1 MTTETNNLVNNQKF
15 EDLLKET
22 HETLAK
28 NLAQEMLEG
37 KAKQFSI
44 VDLWKIEKSQ
54 KSTNSLRRWM
64 N

>member
-1 MTTETNNLVNNQKF
+1 MNTNVTKEVNNQKF

-22 HETLAK
+22 HETLAE

-37 KAKQFSI
+37 KVKQFSV
-44 VDLWKIEKSQ
+44 VDLWKLEKNQ
-54 KSTNSLRRWM
+54 RSTMNLRKWL

>member
-1 MTTETNNLVNNQKF
+1 MNSNVTKEVNNQKF

-22 HETLAK
+22 HETLAE

-37 KAKQFSI
+37 KVKQFSV
-44 VDLWKIEKSQ
+44 VDLWKLERNQ
-54 KSTNSLRRWM
+54 RSTMNLRKWL

>member
-1 MTTETNNLVNNQKF
+1 MTKETNNLVKNQKF

-37 KAKQFSI
+37 KVKQFSV
-44 VDLWKIEKSQ
+44 VDLWRMEKNQ
-54 KSTNSLRRWM
+54 KSTNSLRRHL